1 MALEAI
7 PHYWQEGSGLMEI
20 NTGQRALKTENLLV
34 RKNDSSKGLIE
45 ALPFLLPAAI
55 FYIVF
60 VIYPMVATVQLSF
73 YKWNG
78 FATVAKTFVG
88 FANFIYIF
96 TKDTVFWTSFKNS
109 LIWMGLS
116 LIIPTT
122 IGLLFAII
130 LNQNIPG
137 RNFFR
142 TLIYL
147 PSVLAP
153 IAVATMWRWM
163 YDPNYGIVNSLLN
176 AIGTN
181 SLVHNWLADPNTVLL
196 AVFIASAWV
205 TTGVTMVLFVAGL
218 QNVSDELIDAA
229 KVDGAGKM
237 GIFWNVTVPALKPT
251 FVIVFVTTIIN
262 SLKVFDLVVGMTFG
276 GPAQKTQVMAL
287 WSYQQSFRNHM
298 FGYGT
303 AISTILLIMTVII
316 VVPYLIW
323 NFREEGSL

>member
-1 MALEAI
+1 MGLSISQRVAKTGKSS
-7 PHYWQEGSGLMEI
+7 EGNGSL
-20 NTGQRALKTENLLV
+20 
-34 RKNDSSKGLIE
+34 KGLIE
-45 ALPFLLPAAI
+45 ALPFLFPAAF

-60 VIYPMVATVQLSF
+60 VIYPLVATVQLSF

-78 FATVAKTFVG
+78 FATVAKIYVG
-88 FANFIYIF
+88 IQNYIYIF
-96 TKDTVFWTSFKNS
+96 TKDTVFWTSLKNS
-109 LIWMGLS
+109 LLWMGLS
-116 LIIPTT
+116 IIIPTT
-122 IGLLFAII
+122 LGLAMAIV

-137 RNFFR
+137 TNLFR

-163 YDPNYGIVNSLLN
+163 YDPNFGIINYSLGKLGLNSL
-176 AIGTN
+176 I
-181 SLVHNWLADPNTVLL
+181 HNWLAEPKTALL
-196 AVFIASAWV
+196 SVFVASTWVAVG
-205 TTGVTMVLFVAGL
+205 TTMVLFLAGL

-229 KVDGAGKM
+229 KVDGAGKWAV
-237 GIFWNVTVPALKPT
+237 FWNVTVPALRPT
-251 FVIVFVTTIIN
+251 FVIVFVTTIVN

-303 AISTILLIMTVII
+303 AISTILLIITLII

-323 NFREEGSL
+323 NFREEG